1 MNKAGIQH
9 KDWLIHAGVFGLIA
23 LPSYL
28 FSAVF
33 VVPIPAIERILFFVW
48 GPTFALAVYCMGH
61 WMRRDYDSIALR
73 LAVMM
78 NVGAGMIVTIMA
90 AVQTLNGAISVEK
103 IDGTTD
109 EQLIWLYKA
118 AFTGTNHTQ
127 LGIDVAFD
135 VWVSL
140 GTALFALATVRHFA
154 FRPWLGIAG
163 IVVALGTLINNLIH
177 FPWPPADRGGVDGG
191 PLVGVWWGLLLSVIA
206 FQFWRDSSTTGST
219 GNPGSFDSG

>member
-9 KDWLIHAGVFGLIA
+9 KDWLIYAGVFGLIA
-23 LPSYL
+23 LPSYF

-33 VVPIPAIERILFFVW
+33 VVPNPALERILFFVW

-73 LAVMM
+73 LAIMM
-78 NVGAGMIVTIMA
+78 NIGAGMIVTIMA
-90 AVQTLNGAISVEK
+90 TVQTLNGAVSVEK
-103 IDGTTD
+103 IEGTTD

-127 LGIDVAFD
+127 LGIDIAFD
-135 VWVSL
+135 VWISL
-140 GTALFALATVRHFA
+140 GTALFALAMVRHFA

-163 IVVALGTLINNLIH
+163 IVVALGTLISNLIY
-177 FPWPPADRGGVDGG
+177 FPWPPADQGGVDGG
-191 PLVGVWWGLLLSVIA
+191 PFVGVWWGLLLSVIA
-206 FQFWRDSSTTGST
+206 FQYWRDNRTKGST
-219 GNPGSFDSG
+219 GKR